1 MRLFR
6 FTKKIRQSL
15 ALVGT
20 VWMCTSTNEPDASY
34 YKLIFANEDQVE
46 GWVKYNSQE
55 EEVKVFS
62 ADYKKTKNVLHVKK
76 EDDIF
81 IAVFEK
87 SQLTAV
93 LDGQKMSFSKSQ
105 L

>member
-1 MRLFR
+1 MRSFR

-55 EEVKVFS
+55 EEVKVFY
-62 ADYKKTKNVLHVKK
+62 ADYKKKKNILHVKK

-81 IAVFEK
+81 MAVYDK
-87 SQLTAV
+87 NQITAV
-93 LDGQKMSFSKSQ
+93 LDGQKMSFSKT
-105 L
+105 

>member
-1 MRLFR
+1 MRLFG
-6 FTKKIRQSL
+6 FTKKKKQSST
-15 ALVGT
+15 LVGT
-20 VWMCTSTNEPDASY
+20 AWICTSTNETETLY
-34 YKLIFANEDQVE
+34 YKLVFTDEDQVE
-46 GWVKYNSQE
+46 GWVKYISQE
-55 EEVKVFS
+55 EEVIVFS

-81 IAVFEK
+81 MAVFEK